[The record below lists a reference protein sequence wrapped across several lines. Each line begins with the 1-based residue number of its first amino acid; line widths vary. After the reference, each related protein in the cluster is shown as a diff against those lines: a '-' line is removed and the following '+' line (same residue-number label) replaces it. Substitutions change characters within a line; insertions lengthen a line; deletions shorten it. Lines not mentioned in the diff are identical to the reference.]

1 MKRKILNRSHFSEKM
16 NNLLQYEGET
26 IEEKVRRLTTTNE
39 PVSDGV
45 NLIYTEK
52 KDGVRPE
59 FNIRTDKWEIA
70 QNAMTKAAKQE
81 IAKGKSVEGT
91 DMEKKDDNT
100 ETPAEQ

>member
-81 IAKGKSVEGT
+81 IRALI
-91 DMEKKDDNT
+91 
-100 ETPAEQ
+100 AENSK